1 MSIALNSPHPNMDL
15 LHQDRDSAHVA
26 DAIHLGGGHQID
38 PGALLGYLTGR
49 KLESYVLRIGARARI
64 RSGTVLYA
72 GSTIGAGLET
82 GHHVVIREENVIGD
96 NLNIWNSSTIDYGC
110 VIGNNVKIH
119 CNVYVAQFTI
129 LEDDV
134 FLAPGVMV
142 ANDPHPLCAHHL
154 QGPTIKRGAR
164 VGINVTLLPGV
175 VVGEGAMI
183 GAGSVVTR
191 DIPPYTVAYGSPARP
206 QKPVEAVMCS
216 YQLAERG
223 QRDSGATEN
232 HQVPSSETGSSGRS

>member
-1 MSIALNSPHPNMDL
+1 LNDTSFSADPTGDP
-15 LHQDRDSAHVA
+15 LHRDWDSAPLAEDVF
-26 DAIHLGGGHQID
+26 LGEGHQVD
-38 PGALLGYLTGR
+38 PGAILGYLTGR
-49 KLESYVLRIGARARI
+49 KIESQVLRIGPRAKI

-82 GHHVVIREENVIGD
+82 GHNVVIREENVIGD

-110 VIGNNVKIH
+110 QIGNGVKIH

-154 QGPTIKRGAR
+154 KGPTIRKGAR
-164 VGINVTLLPGV
+164 IGINVTLLPGV
-175 VVGEGAMI
+175 VVGEGAMV

-191 DIPPYTVAYGSPARP
+191 DIPPFTVAYGSPARP
-206 QKPVEAVMCS
+206 QKAVEEVMCS
-216 YQLAERG
+216 YQLAEGRRTADLG
-223 QRDSGATEN
+223 TTPSGPGAFE
-232 HQVPSSETGSSGRS
+232 RS

>member
-1 MSIALNSPHPNMDL
+1 MSDTSYSTIPTGDP
-15 LHQDRDSAHVA
+15 LHRDRASAPLVEA
-26 DAIHLGGGHQID
+26 VILGEGHQVD
-38 PGALLGYLTGR
+38 PGAILGYLTGR
-49 KLESYVLRIGARARI
+49 KIESQVLRIGPRARI
-64 RSGTVLYA
+64 RSGSVLYA

-82 GHHVVIREENVIGD
+82 GHNVVIREENVIGD

-110 VIGNNVKIH
+110 QIGNGVKIH

-154 QGPTIKRGAR
+154 KGPTIKKGAR
-164 VGINVTLLPGV
+164 IGINVTLLPGV
-175 VVGEGAMI
+175 VVGEGAMV

-191 DIPPYTVAYGSPARP
+191 DIPPFTVAYGSPARP
-206 QKPVEAVMCS
+206 QKAVEEVMCS
-216 YQLAERG
+216 YQLAERDLSAG
-223 QRDSGATEN
+223 PGTIPGG
-232 HQVPSSETGSSGRS
+232 PSASERS